1 MQKKNFFFFL
11 WEKRVGF
18 GLHWFSDSKVITKP
32 NWMHQN
38 MALLG
43 LYGFLT
49 WARVL
54 NSITCNHGLFVKYSL
69 STVLCFIEQV

>member
-1 MQKKNFFFFL
+1 MHFSFLLVL

-32 NWMHQN
+32 NGMHQN
-38 MALLG
+38 MAMPG

-49 WARVL
+49 
-54 NSITCNHGLFVKYSL
+54 
-69 STVLCFIEQV
+69 